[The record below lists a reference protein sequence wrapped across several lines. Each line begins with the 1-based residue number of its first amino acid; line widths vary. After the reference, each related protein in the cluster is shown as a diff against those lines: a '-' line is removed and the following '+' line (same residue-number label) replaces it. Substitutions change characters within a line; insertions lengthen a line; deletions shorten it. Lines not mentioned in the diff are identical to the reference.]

1 MVVRGRYQP
10 LRMSSMDKRELIDC
24 IREINRSARPEFL
37 ANFSEEELNDY
48 LEHLMELDL
57 QELAV
62 CS

>member
-1 MVVRGRYQP
+1 MSIIIYQRS
-10 LRMSSMDKRELIDC
+10 RMPSMDKRELIEC
-24 IREINRSARPEFL
+24 ICEINKGAKPEFL
-37 ANFSEEELNDY
+37 AKFSAEELNAY